1 MQALNVTVRNN
12 PSEGISDLVR
22 WCPLCCAIPLTKGHV
37 ALVDP
42 EVWVAID
49 RKGWRVKKARG
60 GLYALKIT
68 HEKGKAVYRYMHRW
82 IMSCPK
88 GLEVHHINGSG
99 LDNRR
104 ANLMIVTPE
113 EHKFI
118 KRGRRRSCL

>member
-1 MQALNVTVRNN
+1 MRVLNETERNN
-12 PSEGISDLVR
+12 PSSGSGDVIR
-22 WCPLCCAIPLTKGHV
+22 YCPLCCAIPLTKGYV

-49 RKGWRVKKARG
+49 RKGWRVKKGRG

-68 HEKGKAVYRYMHRW
+68 YKLGKAVYTYMHRW
-82 IMSCPK
+82 IAGTPPDY
-88 GLEVHHINGSG
+88 ETHHINGNT

-104 ANLMIVTPE
+104 ANLLIVTHE